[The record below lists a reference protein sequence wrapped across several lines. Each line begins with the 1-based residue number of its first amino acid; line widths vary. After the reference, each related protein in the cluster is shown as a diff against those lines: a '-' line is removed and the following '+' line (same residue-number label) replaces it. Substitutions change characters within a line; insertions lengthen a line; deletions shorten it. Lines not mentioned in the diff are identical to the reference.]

1 MMPNVSVR
9 TYKPRQQLFSK
20 EKPRKRFQFPLHL
33 SVEQGKIIGVVFAV
47 ALVISLA
54 LTQFFHG
61 QLSSMQAQ
69 AEILQARNN
78 TIANENIRL
87 LASRAQVASKTHI
100 AALAKTKLKLFEPD
114 QGQVRRM

>member
-1 MMPNVSVR
+1 MVPNVSVR
-9 TYKPRQQLFSK
+9 TYRPRQQLFSK
-20 EKPRKRFQFPLHL
+20 EKPRRRFRYSLHL
-33 SVEQGKIIGVVFAV
+33 SFEQGKIIGIVLAI
-47 ALVISLA
+47 ALVTSLA

-69 AEILQARNN
+69 AEKLQARNN
-78 TIANENIRL
+78 MIANENIRL

-100 AALAKTKLKLFEPD
+100 AALARTKLKLFEPD